1 MPHFVN
7 RSNAHRRFRS
17 NAHRRIRSNAHRRFH
32 QRNLQLENNRDNCG
46 FNICVSVFLYIAFF
60 IFFHT
65 KKNFITLNIT
75 IFIIGSIIIVC
86 CIIQD
91 RYRIQDI
98 SNQLSDIE
106 SDNEDTIVQ
115 AEIVDADAE
124 ILQLEFVSPEQLYNT
139 ENLTNVVLANPIEN

>member
-1 MPHFVN
+1 MKIV
-7 RSNAHRRFRS
+7 SKCK
-17 NAHRRIRSNAHRRFH
+17 
-32 QRNLQLENNRDNCG
+32 NC
-46 FNICVSVFLYIAFF
+46 
-60 IFFHT
+60 
-65 KKNFITLNIT
+65 NFDFSIYKTDDAPAYIT